1 MRRRVLAKTMF
12 LLWRIFVSLRP
23 SVDRSTAFQLEN

>member
-1 MRRRVLAKTMF
+1 MKKSFRLRWGPAF
-12 LLWRIFVSLRP
+12 PVSLRP